1 METQIPKQ
9 VRDDNV
15 RDTREGER
23 GVTVF
28 ADSENVGLN
37 LFYHL
42 GLESRCS
49 LRSMNPLYADE
60 NHLPVNGT
68 ASPPINTGSS
78 FRRCASRFFV
88 LG

>member
-15 RDTREGER
+15 RDTQEGER

-42 GLESRCS
+42 GLESRVRLGARTRCTLMKTVCQS
-49 LRSMNPLYADE
+49 KVLRL
-60 NHLPVNGT
+60 
-68 ASPPINTGSS
+68 
-78 FRRCASRFFV
+78 RRWKHRSRNKF
-88 LG
+88 GMTK